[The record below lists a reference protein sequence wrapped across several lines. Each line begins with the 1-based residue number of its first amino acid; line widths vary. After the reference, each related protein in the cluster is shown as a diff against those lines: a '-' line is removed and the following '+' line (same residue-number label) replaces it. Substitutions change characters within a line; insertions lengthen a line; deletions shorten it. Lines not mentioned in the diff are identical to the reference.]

1 MRKLTLLL
9 SSFLGSITGLFS
21 QDILPFVELPDS
33 LNPFLNVSGS
43 NRLTIGD
50 INGDGND
57 DIIFYRHDLDSF
69 RHFVDSGNG
78 QIQEIDSLNSP
89 IQPLFEALEDFL
101 PSSSFVTDFF
111 FADVDSDGDSDA
123 VFEVYDSSFG
133 CSKYNYVRDILIFE
147 NNGNGAFNTNPGEEI
162 ILFSECAY
170 DLHVRF
176 IDVDNDGDLDILKET
191 SIGYYYSPYYSTSET
206 NYELLRFN
214 EFSGEF
220 ENEGQIEGAP
230 YFGEIYDI
238 NNDGFDDIIAS
249 DEIRLNTGVDLNFD
263 QLPDL
268 SIADEIFPFNLNSS
282 EFNNFLFGLGNFDN
296 DQFVEILAWSSN
308 LSKWRLFSQNCA
320 FIEGTSCNVEEDCIV
335 NGIWQDCNC
344 IGEISP
350 DSDGDGFCDAIDQ
363 CPGADDNIDSDQDG
377 IPDCID
383 QTNGDCTLNEPCD
396 DGSDCTLFESLDEN
410 CNCVEEPEPW
420 FPDSDGDG
428 ICNLEDVCPG
438 QNDNIDNDQNGIPD
452 CLEIQNTAELEEYG
466 EDVPTG
472 IDEQIELQ
480 RQIQIFPNPSSG
492 IFTIQ
497 SHLKIED
504 IRLFTNLGKEI
515 PIFITDQKQI
525 DLGLFSNGIYIIELR
540 TEAGILRKKIAK
552 Q

>member
-1 MRKLTLLL
+1 MRKLTLLF

-21 QDILPFVELPDS
+21 QDISPFIEVPDS
-33 LNPFLNVSGS
+33 LNPFLNVEP
-43 NRLTIGD
+43 NRLVIGD
-50 INGDGND
+50 ITGDGND
-57 DIIFYRHDLDSF
+57 DIIFYDSNLGDF

-78 QIQEIDSLNSP
+78 QVQEVNPVNSP
-89 IQPLFEALEDFL
+89 ISPLFEAVLDFFQSPVSL
-101 PSSSFVTDFF
+101 PLTDLF
-111 FADVDSDGDSDA
+111 FADVDSDGDSDV
-123 VFEVYDSSFG
+123 VFEIYNGSQG
-133 CSKYNYVRDILIFE
+133 CDKYNYVQGLLIFE

-162 ILFSECAY
+162 VLFSECASR
-170 DLHVRF
+170 LRVRF
-176 IDVDNDGDLDILKET
+176 IDVDNDGDFDILQET
-191 SIGYYYSPYYSTSET
+191 GVYFYDKYYPSFEID
-206 NYELLRFN
+206 YELHNFN
-214 EFSGEF
+214 ALSEEF
-220 ENEGQIEGAP
+220 ENAGEVEGAA
-230 YFGEIYDI
+230 FIGEIYDI
-238 NNDGFDDIIAS
+238 NNDGFDDIVTRN
-249 DEIRLNTGVDLNFD
+249 EIRLNTGSDLNLD

-296 DQFVEILAWSSN
+296 DQFIEIVAWSSN
-308 LSKWRLFSQNCA
+308 LGKWRLFSQNCA
-320 FIEGTSCNVEEDCIV
+320 LADGTSCNIEEDCIV
-335 NGIWQDCNC
+335 NGTLQDCNC

-396 DGSDCTLFESLDEN
+396 DGDACTLFESLDEN
-410 CNCVEEPEPW
+410 CNCVGEPF

-428 ICNLEDVCPG
+428 ICNPEDICPG
-438 QNDNIDNDQNGIPD
+438 QNDNIDNNQNGIPD
-452 CLEIQNTAELEEYG
+452 CLEIQNGADFEEYG

-515 PIFITDQKQI
+515 PLFITDQKQI